1 MKKKLS
7 FVVAAASVAALAYY
21 KYKKDEEKE
30 IKDLE
35 EELIA
40 NDESLNCEEDEET
53 CDCESG
59 ETCECVSEE
68 TCECE
73 PDEKVEEVFEDSCS
87 CCEETDEESEMVE
100 KDTVDVPEEMEEP
113 VQDLSDFVEIHPLEE
128 QLTTT
133 EEEPV
138 LNNYEVEEPVVMEQ
152 KLEEIEE
159 ETHEPVFMEEIQPE
173 PMVEEIQ
180 PEMVM
185 EEVQSESFVE
195 EQTEEPITENEPAPS
210 IDSYFAEDTLDT
222 EECDPDYPH
231 LTQRII
237 DAINLKNE
245 EKFQELREGGD
256 SCETERPI
264 QHYVSFDAQ
273 DDMETFKNKVINRG
287 FVVTQGEQDL
297 QLVVLHIS
305 SVEQAK
311 LVSTVLYLADEAYAN
326 HGVYE
331 GWNSQLTY

>member
-7 FVVAAASVAALAYY
+7 FVVAAAGVAALAYY

-40 NDESLNCEEDEET
+40 NDESLNTEDDEE
-53 CDCESG
+53 S
-59 ETCECVSEE
+59 CECETEEICECEEE
-68 TCECE
+68 TCECNADE
-73 PDEKVEEVFEDSCS
+73 TSECDNAETVVEVEEASVAEEEEITDVLEENEESVHDLSELVETQPEEAATAITEDESVINNYEMDETVTIEQEIEKVEE
-87 CCEETDEESEMVE
+87 T
-100 KDTVDVPEEMEEP
+100 
-113 VQDLSDFVEIHPLEE
+113 
-128 QLTTT
+128 
-133 EEEPV
+133 
-138 LNNYEVEEPVVMEQ
+138 N
-152 KLEEIEE
+152 
-159 ETHEPVFMEEIQPE
+159 EPVFMEEIQPE
-173 PMVEEIQ
+173 ITMD
-180 PEMVM
+180 
-185 EEVQSESFVE
+185 EVQSEPESEEIFSEPVVE
-195 EQTEEPITENEPAPS
+195 EQLEETVEENEPAVS
-210 IDSYFAEDTLDT
+210 IDSYFAEDTLEA

-237 DAINLKNE
+237 DQINLKNE

-305 SVEQAK
+305 SAEHAK